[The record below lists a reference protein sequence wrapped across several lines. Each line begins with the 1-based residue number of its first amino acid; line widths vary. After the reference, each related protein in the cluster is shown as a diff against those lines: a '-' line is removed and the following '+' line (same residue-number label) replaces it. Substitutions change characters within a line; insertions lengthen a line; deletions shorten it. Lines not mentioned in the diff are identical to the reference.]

1 MILPLCR
8 AAEATGEKV
17 GSTKSELAMSLAS
30 YVRFMFDNVEG
41 GMLYPY
47 EQIAKYWM
55 ELLQEKV

>member
-1 MILPLCR
+1 
-8 AAEATGEKV
+8 
-17 GSTKSELAMSLAS
+17 MSLAS

-55 ELLQEKV
+55 ELLQEKVWLRSTSPKALAFLC